1 MVDVGITY
9 KCLYAKHSGMSGLK
23 YQRAAAV
30 LLRFG
35 FPCEQK
41 SFFFN
46 KMKEELVGSEWQLKS

>member
-23 YQRAAAV
+23 YQRKTAV

-35 FPCEQK
+35 FPYEQK
-41 SFFFN
+41 SFFLI
-46 KMKEELVGSEWQLKS
+46 K

>member
-23 YQRAAAV
+23 YQREAAV

-41 SFFFN
+41 SFFLI
-46 KMKEELVGSEWQLKS
+46 K

>member
-9 KCLYAKHSGMSGLK
+9 KCLYVEHSGMSGLK
-23 YQRAAAV
+23 YQREASV

-41 SFFFN
+41 SFFLSN
-46 KMKEELVGSEWQLKS
+46 ERGISWIRMTIKN

>member
-9 KCLYAKHSGMSGLK
+9 KCLYTEHSGMSGLK
-23 YQRAAAV
+23 YQREAAV

-41 SFFFN
+41 SFF
-46 KMKEELVGSEWQLKS
+46 

>member
-23 YQRAAAV
+23 YQREVAL

-41 SFFFN
+41 SFFCN
-46 KMKEELVGSEWQLKS
+46 KMKVELGGSE